1 MRNCFRSPQS
11 KTIDIKFSQQTFH
24 NSLKFKFKRF
34 YLVLIIMNSL
44 PPHPSQGQLP
54 PTNPNDLKNALE
66 YQIDIVLRLE
76 EERLQLIKENRT
88 QRYS

>member
-1 MRNCFRSPQS
+1 
-11 KTIDIKFSQQTFH
+11 
-24 NSLKFKFKRF
+24 
-34 YLVLIIMNSL
+34 MNSL